1 MFVVTLNRARLR
13 QIGVGAMC
21 CAVVVCSAL
30 LGRYIST
37 RTVEAAAGTAGQKAK
52 IETAQDIQTW
62 FTGYGIEV
70 DGASITAD
78 KVKIPRKWDD
88 SFSAFNTVV
97 GQSGLDLERYKGKT
111 VEKWQALIPSASS
124 GEESCYGVLLVY
136 KKKPV
141 GAYLLM
147 QLILTLYQ
155 WVMQFGYTAYALGLA
170 RRTGPGYRTLLDG
183 FSQLGRALGVSF
195 FTALFTSL
203 WGLLAM
209 VPYFVVLTVGAMA
222 QSYALIMFSTV
233 LALLAV
239 VVEIA
244 VSYRYRLAT
253 YFLLDDMNMG
263 VLASIRESKQ
273 TMHGRKGALFVMDL
287 SFLGWGLLSL
297 ITFGVV
303 GLWAS
308 PYMWAA
314 EANFYHWARWGTFPG
329 EGPQPGGP
337 QSGGYQSPYQK
348 F

>member
-1 MFVVTLNRARLR
+1 MSGYFNRPEAKYRARLAM
-13 QIGVGAMC
+13 QGAYPHPML
-21 CAVVVCSAL
+21 V
-30 LGRYIST
+30 T
-37 RTVEAAAGTAGQKAK
+37 
-52 IETAQDIQTW
+52 
-62 FTGYGIEV
+62 
-70 DGASITAD
+70 
-78 KVKIPRKWDD
+78 
-88 SFSAFNTVV
+88 
-97 GQSGLDLERYKGKT
+97 
-111 VEKWQALIPSASS
+111 
-124 GEESCYGVLLVY
+124 LVY
-136 KKKPV
+136 TILTSWLVLAVTYLVANPFSIAMPYLMRGYEMEDILYYIFTPGRV

-253 YFLLDDMNMG
+253 YFLLDDINMG

-337 QSGGYQSPYQK
+337 QPGGYQSPYQK

>member
-1 MFVVTLNRARLR
+1 MRKKVILLLETLLRRRGLNATRVVAISFALIILT
-13 QIGVGAMC
+13 G
-21 CAVVVCSAL
+21 AL
-30 LGRYIST
+30 L
-37 RTVEAAAGTAGQKAK
+37 
-52 IETAQDIQTW
+52 
-62 FTGYGIEV
+62 
-70 DGASITAD
+70 
-78 KVKIPRKWDD
+78 
-88 SFSAFNTVV
+88 
-97 GQSGLDLERYKGKT
+97 
-111 VEKWQALIPSASS
+111 
-124 GEESCYGVLLVY
+124 
-136 KKKPV
+136 
-141 GAYLLM
+141 
-147 QLILTLYQ
+147 LTLPI
-155 WVMQFGYTAYALGLA
+155 AS
-170 RRTGPGYRTLLDG
+170 RDG
-183 FSQLGRALGVSF
+183 ESAGF

-337 QSGGYQSPYQK
+337 QPGGYQSPYQK